1 MTGYPPREG
10 STVENRTPR
19 TGSPA
24 GASTP
29 PPFEGI
35 SPVAEPLDVSQDRQW
50 ATLAH
55 LGGVVG
61 ALPSYVI
68 HRVLAERGPFT
79 EQESREALNYTLL
92 PSLVILACIA
102 LAPLPAVGWFFAVVA
117 ALLWLAL
124 AVQSVIAG
132 TTVNRG
138 EPYQYRGNTR
148 LYDRFITRRSVRA

>member
-1 MTGYPPREG
+1 MTGSPPREG
-10 STVENRTPR
+10 STVENHTHRTD
-19 TGSPA
+19 SSA
-24 GASTP
+24 GASTH

-61 ALPSYVI
+61 AVPSYVI
-68 HRVLAERGPFT
+68 HRVFAQRGPFT

-102 LAPLPAVGWFFAVVA
+102 LAPLPAVGWVFAVVA

-132 TTVNRG
+132 STVNRG
-138 EPYQYRGNTR
+138 EPYLYRGNTR
-148 LYDRFITRRSVRA
+148 LYDRLVSRRSVRA